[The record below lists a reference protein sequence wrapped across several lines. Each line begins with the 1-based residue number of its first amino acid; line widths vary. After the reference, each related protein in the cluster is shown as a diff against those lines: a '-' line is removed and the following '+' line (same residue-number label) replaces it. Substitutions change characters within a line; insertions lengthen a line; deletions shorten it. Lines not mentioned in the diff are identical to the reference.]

1 MVNYITSIRTTNGD
15 LPYDYNSLANLP
27 QPDITL
33 SKSGGFADAK
43 ATGNAIKNLLPKS
56 GGIMTG
62 AISTRGIILT
72 ENEDYGTEF
81 PSSPESGRLFFK
93 KVT

>member
-1 MVNYITSIRTTNGD
+1 MANYITSIRTTNGD

-27 QPDITL
+27 KFDITL
-33 SKSGGFADAK
+33 TRSGSIADAK
-43 ATGNAIKNLLPKS
+43 ATGDAIKKLLPKS

-72 ENEDYGTEF
+72 ENEDYGTDF